1 MLNTQNHLEM
11 KWFLF
16 LCGASRN
23 RTNDTR
29 IFSPLLYQLSYGTN
43 YVVVIFFDVAK
54 VDKRNIESKFLLLIF
69 SNRFY
74 NFTVSSGSLRIGSF
88 NLISCMIFMSL

>member
-1 MLNTQNHLEM
+1 M
-11 KWFLF
+11 
-16 LCGASRN
+16 CGATRN
-23 RTNDTR
+23 RTGDTR

-43 YVVVIFFDVAK
+43 CVVVIFFDVAK

-69 SNRFY
+69 SNQFY

>member
-1 MLNTQNHLEM
+1 MLNTKNHLEM

-43 YVVVIFFDVAK
+43 WSLSLNLSIASAK
-54 VDKRNIESKFLLLIF
+54 ITPFL
-69 SNRFY
+69 
-74 NFTVSSGSLRIGSF
+74 
-88 NLISCMIFMSL
+88 